1 MHTRPLD
8 VLFRVDASSQMG
20 TGHLMR
26 CLTLAMRLQATG
38 AQVSFICRDL
48 PGNYADWLR
57 ERGHRVHLL
66 PAPAYE
72 VTPSANEYL
81 SWLGVPMEREI
92 LECKEVISRGPA
104 PHWIVVDHYA
114 LDQRWESEVLPQ
126 QSSLLVIDDLADR
139 SHACQLLLDQNYHP
153 EANTRYAG
161 LVGGVQL
168 LLGPRYALLRPAF
181 AASRRLVSQRSGDV
195 HRLLVFLGGGDSANV
210 TATVLRALAA
220 FRSRALEVDV
230 IAGQANPHLDEIA
243 TLCDN
248 IGAKLLKQ
256 VDDMAERM
264 ARADLAI
271 GANGVATWERA
282 AVGLP
287 ALTVSVA
294 DNQRAIARH
303 ADQLGILRWLGNA
316 ESVSEADW
324 VQALDWAF
332 SNPDA
337 LQVQSANGMRLVDG
351 NGTARVM
358 EEIIGHHRCLH

>member
-1 MHTRPLD
+1 
-8 VLFRVDASSQMG
+8 
-20 TGHLMR
+20 MR
-26 CLTLAMRLQATG
+26 CLTLAAGLQANG

-48 PGNYADWLR
+48 HGNYVDWLR

-72 VTPSANEYL
+72 ISRSANEYL

-92 LECKEVISRGPA
+92 MECKEVINRGPA

-114 LDQRWESEVLPQ
+114 LDQHWESEVLPQ

-139 SHACQLLLDQNYHP
+139 SHACQILLDQNYHP
-153 EANTRYAG
+153 DANTRYADLAG
-161 LVGGVQL
+161 EASL
-168 LLGPRYALLRPAF
+168 LLGPHYALLRPAF
-181 AASRRLVSQRSGDV
+181 AANRRLVSQRSGDV
-195 HRLLVFLGGGDSANV
+195 RKLLVFLGGGDSANV
-210 TATVLRALAA
+210 TATVLKALAA

-230 IAGQANPHLDEIA
+230 IVGQANPHLDEIA
-243 TLCDN
+243 TLCEN
-248 IGAKLLKQ
+248 IGAKLLRQ

-303 ADQLGILRWLGNA
+303 ADQLGILRWLGDA
-316 ESVSEADW
+316 ESVSEENW
-324 VQALDWAF
+324 RQALDWAF
-332 SNPDA
+332 SNPSA
-337 LQVQSANGMRLVDG
+337 LQAQSANGMRLVDG
-351 NGTARVM
+351 NGADRVV
-358 EEIIGHHRCLH
+358 EKIIENHRCLH